1 MLTHMNLQ
9 LQNVKYF
16 EAFLTYHIYYFKF
29 KIFLAFYDIATKK
42 LYNVTALFHLNF
54 LKMRQ
59 NQLICII
66 PKKFFL
72 GSIVIV

>member
-9 LQNVKYF
+9 LQKVKYF

-29 KIFLAFYDIATKK
+29 KTFLAFYVIATKK
-42 LYNVTALFHLNF
+42 LYNATALFHLNF

-59 NQLICII
+59 SQLIRII
-66 PKKFFL
+66 PKKLLL